1 MAKIS
6 VNISDELKQDIILAA
21 KKEDRDMSWIIRKA
35 IEEYLKEK
43 KENE

>member
-6 VNISDELKQDIILAA
+6 VNISNELKKKIIITEQ
-21 KKEDRDMSWIIRKA
+21 KEDRDMSWIIRKA
-35 IEEYLKEK
+35 IEKYLKEE

>member
-6 VNISDELKQDIILAA
+6 VNISDELKQEIILAK

-35 IEEYLKEK
+35 IEEYLKEE

>member
-6 VNISDELKQDIILAA
+6 VNISDELKQEIILVA

-35 IEEYLKEK
+35 IEEYLKEE